1 MINYINKALFNSD
14 SVDKQLTLAFSGGDV
29 ITNADIDAESM
40 KLVESINSG
49 SELVFGSCEASEF
62 EITIRNVYSSHVGQT
77 VTVSMVLDGDTA
89 NPFAFGT
96 YKVIEDKAT
105 ADRKKRE
112 IRAYDSMY
120 DILNTDVSA
129 WYNSLYPTS
138 ATTKTVKQIRDSLF
152 THFGITQEVVTLP
165 NDSVVVGK
173 TISPTSLSGKDVLM
187 ALCEINARF
196 GHIGRDGSFEYIR
209 LQEMTQGLYPRNDLY
224 PDDTLYPADEVGS
237 EDIGVQGNYI
247 SAKYEEYTVDHIDK
261 LVIRQEDTDIGCVV
275 GSGTNAYIIQ
285 GNFLCYGKSA
295 ADLTT
300 IANAIKDD
308 IFGVWYRPCEVEV
321 RGNPCL
327 EVGDGIRLN
336 TSYEIV
342 YSYIFKRTLSGI
354 QFLRDDFYAD
364 GLKQRTEQV
373 NSVQTQMKQLVGK
386 TASIKAD
393 VDEVSATLTEQLD
406 DTVVGSYAYQ
416 TAQEIGAKVSVTDGN
431 TQSFGWTL
439 NSSQWTV
446 YASNYPIMIVNSS
459 GMILN
464 GTIGAQGFL
473 TQSGN
478 DKTRIKNGSVMTNA
492 IYLYPEGSTWSDESD
507 NMGQI
512 AADDFIMGNFN
523 DAYFRIYKDGNAYKI
538 TSNSTVSASNLSVGY
553 ATNSGTA
560 ATASNAGFA
569 TNANNLI
576 PNGGGR
582 SVYVSQ
588 NENFRPSEDEVMS
601 CGTSAAKWT
610 SVWAANGT
618 IQTSDER
625 KKKNI
630 SELTAKHL
638 DFILKLVPKT
648 YQMVNGTSG
657 RFHVGFIAQDVEKA
671 MNECGI
677 SDLEF
682 AGFIK
687 EKTDDDYI
695 YALRYDEFIG
705 LLTLAIQHQEQRLTS
720 LEERIS
726 RLEMKNNE

>member
-1 MINYINKALFNSD
+1 MINYVNKALFNDD
-14 SVDKQLTLAFSGGDV
+14 SVDKQLKLTFSGGDV

-89 NPFAFGT
+89 NPFTFGT

-105 ADRKKRE
+105 ADRLKRE

-196 GHIGRDGSFEYIR
+196 GHIGRDGVFNYIR
-209 LQEMTQGLYPRNDLY
+209 LQEMITGLYPRNDLY
-224 PDDTLYPADEVGS
+224 PDDDLYPADEVGS

-275 GSGTNAYIIQ
+275 GSGTNDYIIQ
-285 GNFLCYGKSA
+285 GNFLVYGKSA

-364 GLKQRTEQV
+364 GLKQRNEQV

-406 DTVVGSYAYQ
+406 DTVQGSYAYQ
-416 TAQEIGAKVSVTDGN
+416 TAQEIGLKVSKNNIVTDLDN
-431 TQSFGWTL
+431 AM
-439 NSSQWTV
+439 SSSITITPNNINI
-446 YASNYPIMIVNSS
+446 ASS
-459 GMILN
+459 GALTIATAQFTLAAN
-464 GTIGAQGFL
+464 GNATFGGSISGATISGGTIAN
-473 TQSGN
+473 TPYS
-478 DKTRIKNGSVMTNA
+478 
-492 IYLYPEGSTWSDESD
+492 YE
-507 NMGQI
+507 
-512 AADDFIMGNFN
+512 
-523 DAYFRIYKDGNAYKI
+523 
-538 TSNSTVSASNLSVGY
+538 
-553 ATNSGTA
+553 SGTYRTQIGSSGL
-560 ATASNAGFA
+560 TASNGNNFSSVAPGTITVSDGINSCVVAPTGATKALSVANGSYAARVSAAG
-569 TNANNLI
+569 NLI
-576 PNGGGR
+576 PDVGGM
-582 SVYVSQ
+582 Y
-588 NENFRPSEDEVMS
+588 
-601 CGTSAAKWT
+601 CGTAGNPWQGVYGVNAY
-610 SVWAANGT
+610 VE
-618 IQTSDER
+618 TSDR
-625 KKKNI
+625 NKKKNI
-630 SELTAKHL
+630 SEIPANYL
-638 DFILKLVPKT
+638 DFVLKLAPKL
-648 YQMVNGTSG
+648 YQFKDGSSG
-657 RFHVGFIAQDVEKA
+657 RFHVGFIAQDVEET
-671 MNECGI
+671 MSECGI
-677 SDLEF
+677 SDIEF
-682 AGFIK
+682 AGLVK
-687 EKTDDDYI
+687 DEGY
-695 YALRYDEFIG
+695 YGLRYTEFIG

>member
-1 MINYINKALFNSD
+1 MINYVNKALFNDD
-14 SVDKQLTLAFSGGDV
+14 SVDKQLKLTFSGGDV

-89 NPFAFGT
+89 NPFTFGT

-105 ADRKKRE
+105 ADRLKRE

-129 WYNSLYPTS
+129 WYNSLYPTTS
-138 ATTKTVKQIRDSLF
+138 TTKTVKQIRDSLF

-165 NDSVVVGK
+165 NDNVVAGK

-285 GNFLCYGKSA
+285 GNFLVYGKSA

-364 GLKQRTEQV
+364 GLKERTEQV

-406 DTVVGSYAYQ
+406 DTVQGSYAYQ
-416 TAQEIGAKVSVTDGN
+416 TAQEIGLKVSKSNIVTDLDN
-431 TQSFGWTL
+431 AM
-439 NSSQWTV
+439 SSAITITPNNI
-446 YASNYPIMIVNSS
+446 SINSS
-459 GMILN
+459 GALLINTSNLVLTSSSLSVIN
-464 GTIGAQGFL
+464 GSISGGTISGAVITSSGTYGTTSITQGLITTDQINLGSNGAFL
-473 TQSGN
+473 TPSALRVSTNVSCDNFTATGSN
-478 DKTRIKNGSVMTNA
+478 SVSSFAGSVSVAGAFIFHSTN
-492 IYLYPEGSTWSDESD
+492 
-507 NMGQI
+507 
-512 AADDFIMGNFN
+512 
-523 DAYFRIYKDGNAYKI
+523 
-538 TSNSTVSASNLSVGY
+538 
-553 ATNSGTA
+553 
-560 ATASNAGFA
+560 
-569 TNANNLI
+569 
-576 PNGGGR
+576 
-582 SVYVSQ
+582 
-588 NENFRPSEDEVMS
+588 
-601 CGTSAAKWT
+601 
-610 SVWAANGT
+610 
-618 IQTSDER
+618 
-625 KKKNI
+625 
-630 SELTAKHL
+630 
-638 DFILKLVPKT
+638 
-648 YQMVNGTSG
+648 
-657 RFHVGFIAQDVEKA
+657 
-671 MNECGI
+671 
-677 SDLEF
+677 
-682 AGFIK
+682 
-687 EKTDDDYI
+687 
-695 YALRYDEFIG
+695 
-705 LLTLAIQHQEQRLTS
+705 LTLKQAIIDGVTLNY
-720 LEERIS
+720 LGY
-726 RLEMKNNE
+726 

>member
-1 MINYINKALFNSD
+1 MINYVNKALFNDD
-14 SVDKQLTLAFSGGDV
+14 SVDKQLKLTFSGGDV

-89 NPFAFGT
+89 NPFTFGT

-105 ADRKKRE
+105 ADRLKRE

-138 ATTKTVKQIRDSLF
+138 STTKTVKQIRDSLF

-165 NDSVVVGK
+165 NDSAVVGK

-247 SAKYEEYTVDHIDK
+247 SAKYAEYTVDRIDK

-285 GNFLCYGKSA
+285 GNFLVYGKSA

-364 GLKQRTEQV
+364 GLKQRNEQV
-373 NSVQTQMKQLVGK
+373 NSVQTQLKQLAGK
-386 TASIKAD
+386 TASIKTD

-406 DTVVGSYAYQ
+406 DTVQGSYAYQ
-416 TAQEIGAKVSVTDGN
+416 TAQEISLKVSKSNIVSDLDNAMSSGITITPN
-431 TQSFGWTL
+431 SISF
-439 NSSQWTV
+439 
-446 YASNYPIMIVNSS
+446 NSS
-459 GMILN
+459 GALLINTSNLTLTSTALTMTGGLIYGGTISGATITSSGSSGGVSYSTEITGGIVKTTQIQFGSGADNRINANEVRLPSAHISATSI
-464 GTIGAQGFL
+464 GLSSGITADGTITAGAIYDSSSRVLTYATIGA
-473 TQSGN
+473 
-478 DKTRIKNGSVMTNA
+478 A
-492 IYLYPEGSTWSDESD
+492 IG
-507 NMGQI
+507 
-512 AADDFIMGNFN
+512 
-523 DAYFRIYKDGNAYKI
+523 I
-538 TSNSTVSASNLSVGY
+538 TSVQKLTG
-553 ATNSGTA
+553 TNGDYLKVT
-560 ATASNAGFA
+560 
-569 TNANNLI
+569 L
-576 PNGGGR
+576 NGGGTI
-582 SVYVSQ
+582 SI
-588 NENFRPSEDEVMS
+588 PSGDWV
-601 CGTSAAKWT
+601 
-610 SVWAANGT
+610 ANYHA
-618 IQTSDER
+618 S
-625 KKKNI
+625 
-630 SELTAKHL
+630 H
-638 DFILKLVPKT
+638 
-648 YQMVNGTSG
+648 
-657 RFHVGFIAQDVEKA
+657 
-671 MNECGI
+671 
-677 SDLEF
+677 
-682 AGFIK
+682 
-687 EKTDDDYI
+687 
-695 YALRYDEFIG
+695 
-705 LLTLAIQHQEQRLTS
+705 
-720 LEERIS
+720 
-726 RLEMKNNE
+726 